1 MEATNVARGRYVMP
15 DTQTEPKL
23 LLPQL
28 QSFYDSVIPLA
39 WPIGRIAIGLNLM
52 IHGWGKVSRGPGAFV
67 KPFADLGFE
76 PAILWV
82 WGGLLI
88 EFVGGI
94 ALMLGLFTRFWAA
107 AAAIEMAII
116 SYLYLKNGFSWLNR
130 GYEYTL
136 MWGLICFAM
145 SLRGGG
151 PYSLDRKLGREL

>member
-1 MEATNVARGRYVMP
+1 MP

-39 WPIGRIAIGLNLM
+39 WPIVRIAIGLNLM

-94 ALMLGLFTRFWAA
+94 AIMLGLFTRFWAA

-116 SYLYLKNGFSWLNR
+116 SYIYLKNGFSWLNR

-136 MWGLICFAM
+136 MWGLICFAI

>member
-1 MEATNVARGRYVMP
+1 MP

-39 WPIGRIAIGLNLM
+39 WPIIRIAIGLNLM

-116 SYLYLKNGFSWLNR
+116 SYIYLKNGFSWLNR